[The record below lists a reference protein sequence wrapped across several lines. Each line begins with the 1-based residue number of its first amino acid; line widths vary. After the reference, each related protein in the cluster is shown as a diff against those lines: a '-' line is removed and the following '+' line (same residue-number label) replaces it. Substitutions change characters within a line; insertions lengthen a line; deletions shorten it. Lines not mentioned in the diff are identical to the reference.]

1 MKINFYKYLIISI
14 ILILITEITNKV
26 LNIKGLIYN
35 SLAEQLTSQ
44 QIESVFEFQ
53 EKWQWV
59 NYIIIPIVILI
70 KTSII
75 ASILYIGS
83 FFFSKI
89 EVKFKQLLTI
99 VLKAEFIFLGIG
111 ILKILWFYFYQTD
124 YNLKD
129 IQYFFPFS
137 ALNIIGYQG
146 LEPWFI
152 YPLQTFNFFEIAYI
166 IYLGFQIG
174 NLTNTNADNGLK
186 IVACSYI
193 PALVLWVSIIMFLTL
208 NYS

>member
-1 MKINFYKYLIISI
+1 MKSNFSKYLLISVA
-14 ILILITEITNKV
+14 LILITEITNKV

-59 NYIIIPIVILI
+59 NYLVIPIVVLV

-89 EVKFKQLLTI
+89 EVTFKQLLTI
-99 VLKAEFIFLGIG
+99 VLRAEFIFLAIG
-111 ILKILWFYFYQTD
+111 IIKILWFYFYQTD

-129 IQYFFPFS
+129 IQYFLPLS

-152 YPLQTFNFFEIAYI
+152 YPLQTFNVFEIAYI
-166 IYLGFQIG
+166 IYLGYQIG
-174 NLTNTNADNGLK
+174 NLTKTNADNGLK